1 MKIETAIFGEVNSG
15 HALRA
20 ASADIDFARSISGR
34 FDLPSTPPG
43 GVRWSPAISGFPAHG
58 RYVLARTFLDTKA
71 PRGNMVLAHALF
83 GSLDDMQNFGS
94 LATLIG
100 RLAATADRIPAV
112 TSLEVEDSEEQV
124 SATELAALAALVVD
138 RGRKPVVLL
147 DDSDVLGLVA
157 ALWQKLW
164 PSMRRGFAFRLS
176 FGPEDLFES
185 PIPTVVYTP
194 SSLTARWRGFPILGQ
209 AAAPASAA
217 ARILSGEEGGE
228 AVMRLATDI
237 GHHSANLA
245 SFAHLVHA
253 QTLLAGPARLDALAA
268 AMRLVNLLS
277 SDPVEGRSSKGR
289 IVAATVTAIADA
301 DAAGIMQFRNLS
313 LDGFADLTPVWT
325 AITGWMAKRELR
337 AGEIPDLLQMIL
349 ASQDERQAVAQWR
362 AAVASGAR
370 ELARSRAKP
379 FAAAVWTGLHGDATS
394 IEQLLAPMS
403 AQRAEALLLSAMP
416 RSIGPEAPVLL
427 AAWSRRGW
435 LTLHGATLCAH
446 TDAATAVVKQLAI
459 DTDPT
464 FEDGLMAAL
473 SRAKPTEV
481 IQLALHQTD
490 ERLDRLG
497 GALMAADHALG
508 RDLDYAVPATQRVWA
523 AALAADP
530 DSWHV
535 PGNPQAAMHAA
546 LDMLLDEEDVF
557 LPLLQAL
564 AATPLADLSP
574 YERRSEVWVHPKSPS
589 GLLDATAGSWID
601 LAAAG
606 KSYPLDRFLENAVL
620 SSPSLEASLEHSWST
635 ALNLIALLNGLDED
649 RVTRWFDRQLPRLG
663 RLDQQQ
669 AARLGNIILDRR
681 WSLLLGRVVGQ
692 VHRYAELRATL
703 RTCSAMLSVLTRW
716 GLGIS
721 NLSREEKWEGFA
733 TVAADLYPSGPGDR
747 DVWERAGGR
756 PSELLVS
763 ATGAHAWRYALRLV
777 QRGDGPRSSKLI
789 GEMQKDFRN
798 NPDLRFIAHD
808 RDVVGW

>member
-34 FDLPSTPPG
+34 FDLPSMPPG

-58 RYVLARTFLDTKA
+58 RYVLARTFLDAKA

-83 GSLDDMQNFGS
+83 GSLDDIQNFGS
-94 LATLIG
+94 LAALIS
-100 RLAATADRIPAV
+100 RLAATAERIPAV
-112 TSLEVEDSEEQV
+112 ASLEVEDREEQV
-124 SATELAALAALVVD
+124 NANGLPALAALVVN

-147 DDSDVLGLVA
+147 DDSDVAGLVA

-194 SSLTARWRGFPILGQ
+194 SSLAARWRGFPILGQ

-217 ARILSGEEGGE
+217 SRILSGEEGGG
-228 AVMRLATDI
+228 AVMSLATDI
-237 GHHSANLA
+237 GHHSTSLA

-253 QTLLAGPARLDALAA
+253 EALLAGPARLDTLAA

-277 SDPVEGRSSKGR
+277 SDPVEGSSSKGR
-289 IVAATVTAIADA
+289 IVAATVAAIADA

-313 LDGFADLTPVWT
+313 LDGFADLTPVWK
-325 AITGWMAKRELR
+325 AITCWMATRELD

-349 ASQDERQAVAQWR
+349 ASQDERQAVAEWR

-370 ELARSRAKP
+370 ELARSREKP
-379 FAAAVWTGLHGDATS
+379 FAAAVWTGVHGDATI

-403 AQRAEALLLSAMP
+403 AQRAEALLLGTIP
-416 RSIGPEAPVLL
+416 RSIGREAPDLL

-435 LTLHGATLCAH
+435 LTLYGATLSAH
-446 TDAATAVVKQLAI
+446 TDPATAVVRQLAI

-464 FEDGLMAAL
+464 FEAGLVAAL
-473 SRAKPTEV
+473 GRAEPTEV
-481 IQLALHQTD
+481 IRVALHQTD
-490 ERLDRLG
+490 ERLDRIG
-497 GALMAADHALG
+497 GALLAANHVFG
-508 RDLDYAVPATQRVWA
+508 RALDYALPATQRVWA

-530 DSWHV
+530 ESWRV
-535 PGNPQAAMHAA
+535 PGDPEGAMHAA
-546 LDMLLDEEDVF
+546 VDMLLDRKEVF
-557 LPLLQAL
+557 PPLLQAL
-564 AATPLADLSP
+564 AATPLADLSG
-574 YERRSEVWVHPKSPS
+574 YERRSEVWVHPSSPS
-589 GLLDATAGSWID
+589 GLLAATAGSWID
-601 LAAAG
+601 LAATG
-606 KSYPLDRFLENAVL
+606 KGYPLDRLLEGAVL
-620 SSPSLEASLEHSWST
+620 SSPDLEASLERSWST
-635 ALNLIALLNGLDED
+635 ALNLIALLHGLDED
-649 RVTRWFDRQLPRLG
+649 RVTRWFDRQLLRPG
-663 RLDQQQ
+663 RLDQQE
-669 AARLGNIILDRR
+669 AVRLGNIILDRR
-681 WSLLLGRVVGQ
+681 WSSLLGRVVGQ
-692 VHRYAELRATL
+692 VHRHAELRATL
-703 RTCSAMLSVLTRW
+703 RICSAMLPVLTRW

-721 NLSREEKWEGFA
+721 NLSLEEKWEGFA

-763 ATGAHAWRYALRLV
+763 ATGAHAWRHALRLV
-777 QRGDGPRSSKLI
+777 QRGDGPRSSRLI
-789 GEMQKDFRN
+789 GEMQRDFRN
-798 NPDLRFIAHD
+798 NPDLRFIAQD